1 MLALNEPIAIT
12 REKDA
17 ATLTLLLRLDY
28 ESLRTL
34 LVELL
39 LEAFGVGRQDPS
51 LRKEVKLVRQHSLH
65 VAQVLR
71 EQILARN
78 HVARW

>member
-39 LEAFGVGRQDPS
+39 LEAFGVSRQDPR

-71 EQILARN
+71 E
-78 HVARW
+78 